1 MNDQWNIGPAARESK
16 LHKTKSE
23 RERERERTGTGS
35 VRNLLVAE
43 TNATE

>member
-1 MNDQWNIGPAARESK
+1 MINGILDLRRVNPSYTK
-16 LHKTKSE
+16 LNQ